1 MRIGIDLGGTKIEAI
16 ALSDNGEELF
26 RKRITTPKEYWPT
39 VEAISLL
46 IADTEQATHQF
57 GSVGIGIPGILSPV
71 TNRVKNSNST
81 WLNGENLQQDLE
93 DKLQRAV
100 RITNDANCFAVSE
113 ATDGAGKG
121 HKVVFGAI
129 LGTGCGGG
137 VVFNGVVHDGRNGI
151 SGEWG
156 HNPLPWLSE
165 DDIHDRSC
173 FCGRQHCIES
183 YISGTGFLSDFHSL
197 GGKAKDCQEIV
208 AFINHGNTIACL
220 AFVRFIDRLA
230 RALAHVINSLDPDI
244 IVLGGGLSNVDE
256 IYQELPKYL
265 PQYIFGK
272 ECDTPIVKNIFGASS
287 GVRGAS
293 WLWPVGQ

>member
-57 GSVGIGIPGILSPV
+57 GSVGICIPGILSPV

-137 VVFNGVVHDGRNGI
+137 VVLNGVVHDGRNGI

-173 FCGRQHCIES
+173 FCGRQHCI
-183 YISGTGFLSDFHSL
+183 
-197 GGKAKDCQEIV
+197 
-208 AFINHGNTIACL
+208 
-220 AFVRFIDRLA
+220 
-230 RALAHVINSLDPDI
+230 
-244 IVLGGGLSNVDE
+244 
-256 IYQELPKYL
+256 
-265 PQYIFGK
+265 
-272 ECDTPIVKNIFGASS
+272 
-287 GVRGAS
+287 
-293 WLWPVGQ
+293 